1 MAQLPLPHQASYT
14 ILDPAG
20 ADAGSEEL
28 TVNAFGA
35 GLRVTSRLRTDY
47 PVTLTT
53 TLDWELDA
61 RLVTRRLLLQS
72 RTGWG
77 DECELE
83 LTVTGNGLLAH
94 RLAPDGPTQVELG
107 WGPQAELDHLSAAFP
122 MVMAARTE
130 LNAGESRRLETIYI
144 GAEDLILQ
152 VVARELT
159 AVATEGPTP
168 DLLSR
173 ALDTGHAAR
182 LTFDPTGALRSYEG
196 LLRLERLSLLPAPTK

>member
-1 MAQLPLPHQASYT
+1 MAPRPLPHQASYT

-20 ADAGSEEL
+20 AAAGTEDL
-28 TVNAFGA
+28 TLDAFGA
-35 GLRVTSRLRTDY
+35 GLRVTSRLQTHY
-47 PVTLTT
+47 PVALATS
-53 TLDWELDA
+53 LDWELDA

-94 RLAPDGPTQVELG
+94 RVAPDGPTQVELG

-130 LNAGESRRLETIYI
+130 LVAGESRHLETIYI
-144 GAEDLILQ
+144 GADDLLLQ
-152 VVARELT
+152 VVPRELT
-159 AVATEGPTP
+159 AVPGESGTL

-173 ALDTGHAAR
+173 AVETGHAVR
-182 LTFDPTGALRSYEG
+182 LSLDPSGALRSYEG
-196 LLRLERLSLLPAPTK
+196 LLRLERLNLLPAPTK

>member
-1 MAQLPLPHQASYT
+1 MARRPLLHQASYT

-20 ADAGSEEL
+20 ADAGAEEL
-28 TVNAFGA
+28 TVDAFGA
-35 GLRVTSRLRTDY
+35 GLRITSRLGTDY
-47 PVTLTT
+47 PVSLTT

-94 RLAPDGPTQVELG
+94 RVAPDGPTQVELG

-122 MVMAARTE
+122 MVMAARTT
-130 LNAGESRRLETIYI
+130 LIAGESRHVETIYI
-144 GAEDLILQ
+144 GAEDLLLQ
-152 VVARELT
+152 VVPRELT
-159 AVATEGPTP
+159 AVAGEGGAL

-173 ALDTGHAAR
+173 AVETGHAVR
-182 LTFDPTGALRSYEG
+182 LTRDPSGALRSYEG
-196 LLRLERLSLLPAPTK
+196 LLRLERLNLLPAPTK